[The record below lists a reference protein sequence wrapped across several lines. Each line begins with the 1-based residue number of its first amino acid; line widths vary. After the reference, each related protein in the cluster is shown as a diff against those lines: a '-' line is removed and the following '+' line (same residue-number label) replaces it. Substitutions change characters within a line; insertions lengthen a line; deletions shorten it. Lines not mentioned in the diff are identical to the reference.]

1 MDFGRKNHQQDALN
15 RPKSA
20 MFLTIVMCGLLGF
33 GSLQVGCGE
42 GPTQP
47 TTSPRDVPP
56 PTPTPPT
63 PPVSPAS
70 TSVTVSGHIVDFVYR
85 PLAEVKVE
93 VIEGSGAGAVAITN
107 ASGDY
112 ALPGVFSGNVTI
124 QASKP
129 GYVTQTQTI
138 SSFPPNSPRF
148 VLGFLLDTPSENFAG
163 NYTLTITAD
172 PAMCADLPPETRSRT
187 YEATAT
193 LSSSTASNTY
203 NVFLRGATFAP
214 SFDRLFASV
223 SNNAVR
229 FSIDPYSGMV
239 VTEQLTPT
247 TALIFSGDSSVVTI
261 GAPTM
266 SVPFVG
272 QIEYCPDVLGPQP
285 NFPYLRCGA
294 PVQCSSSRHTL
305 TLTRR

>member
-1 MDFGRKNHQQDALN
+1 
-15 RPKSA
+15 
-20 MFLTIVMCGLLGF
+20 MFLTMIMCGLLGF
-33 GSLQVGCGE
+33 GSLQAGCGE

-85 PLAEVKVE
+85 PLAEVRVE
-93 VIEGSGAGAVAITN
+93 VIEGPGAGAVAITN
-107 ASGDY
+107 ELGDY
-112 ALPGVFSGNVTI
+112 ALPGVFSGNFSI

-148 VLGFLLDTPSENFAG
+148 ALGFLLDTPSENFAG
-163 NYTLTITAD
+163 NYTVTITAD
-172 PAMCADLPPETRSRT
+172 PAVCADLPPEMRSRT

-203 NVFLRGATFAP
+203 NVVLRGATFAP

-229 FSIDPYSGMV
+229 FTIDPYSGMT

-247 TALIFSGDSSVVTI
+247 TALIFSGDSGVVKIGEPSVS
-261 GAPTM
+261 AP
-266 SVPFVG
+266 FAG
-272 QIEYCPDVLGPQP
+272 QIEYCPDVLGPQAT
-285 NFPYLRCGA
+285 FPYLRCGS
-294 PVQCSSSRHTL
+294 PVQCTSSQHTL